1 MQRPWSPCNEL
12 VETMIYLKST
22 DPLEAAVRNVFSFIL
37 QSIVLITM
45 IAPVVVFA
53 ELLPPPPPPRP
64 GPNQPP
70 MGANNPPVGNPQS
83 QLNLANPGS
92 PQQMMQ
98 RQNQQLQM
106 QRMAQGQPGGATPG
120 GMQQGIGP
128 GGLFGAPADQS
139 AKQFGGAG
147 GMKPPSPQAGLIGG
161 MSPGFGKGATAAL
174 VNPGIGGAVVSG
186 NYLNTVSVNG
196 SSFLK
201 QSPLESLR

>member
-1 MQRPWSPCNEL
+1 MQRPWSLCGAL
-12 VETMIYLKST
+12 VETMSYPKST
-22 DPLEAAVRNVFSFIL
+22 DPLEAVVKHFCSLIF
-37 QSIVLITM
+37 QGVVLIAV
-45 IAPVVVFA
+45 IAPAGVSA
-53 ELLPPPPPPRP
+53 ELSPPPPPPRP

-106 QRMAQGQPGGATPG
+106 QRMAQGQPGGASPG
-120 GMQQGIGP
+120 GLQQGVGP
-128 GGLFGAPADQS
+128 GALFGAPADQA
-139 AKQFGGAG
+139 AKQFGGTG
-147 GMKPPSPQAGLIGG
+147 GMKPPSQQTGFVGG
-161 MSPGFGKGATAAL
+161 MSTGFGRGATPSLTA
-174 VNPGIGGAVVSG
+174 PGIGGGVVSG